1 MALFNF
7 DFDYAKRRQERE
19 AAERLRQARERFGET
34 LAAGRD
40 LPRAPSPFLGVSPEL
55 TDADLEALV
64 RNEEAAKAAGAARG
78 DYETQLVDAMIG
90 LREAGI
96 DPSSIMATR
105 DTELRRGA
113 VEDLYRGG
121 QLSPHAYVDALG
133 GKEVSPFRFSA
144 NGVGNRYTG
153 DYTQTDAG
161 SALTEK
167 RRLEGL
173 AAEARAGNS
182 DALAD
187 YNRARAGG
195 EQFRN
200 QVIEDILSEPNNP
213 LVAADIVNKRA
224 VAKPQRVKVNRRDGS
239 QVYYDAVPNIQGG
252 FDYSPAGT
260 APGDPLVSEPGG
272 DDGTALQQD
281 TRFIAD
287 TLGIPANQALLW
299 KLQAV
304 RKAPQEAWADLIS
317 RLTTARKYDP
327 PEKIRER
334 AEQLW
339 AIARPGEPVPS
350 AATAGGQGG
359 GLDPA
364 GDEEQ
369 DAVRRAEAE
378 GYSNF
383 GRYIPG
389 KGLEILDESGAVIGH
404 YY

>member
-7 DFDYAKRRQERE
+7 DFDYARRREERDRL
-19 AAERLRQARERFGET
+19 ERLRQARERFGQT
-34 LAAGRD
+34 LDAGRS
-40 LPRAPSPFLGVSPEL
+40 LPQAPSPFLGVSPEL

-78 DYETQLVDAMIG
+78 DYETQLVDSMIG
-90 LREAGI
+90 LREAGV
-96 DPSSIMATR
+96 DPSAIMATR

-113 VEDLYRGG
+113 VEGLYRGG

-133 GKEVSPFRFSA
+133 GKEVSPYRFSA

-182 DALAD
+182 DALAE
-187 YNRARAGG
+187 YNRARASG
-195 EQFRN
+195 EGFRN

-213 LVAADIVNKRA
+213 LVAADIVNKRT
-224 VAKPQRVKVNRRDGS
+224 VAKPQRVKVNRRDGT
-239 QVYYDAVPNIQGG
+239 QVYYDARPNLQGG
-252 FDYSPAGT
+252 FDYSLAGT
-260 APGDPLVSEPGG
+260 APGEPIVSAAGG
-272 DDGTALQQD
+272 DDGTPLQRD
-281 TRFIAD
+281 TAFIAQ
-287 TLGIPANQALLW
+287 TLNIPPNQALLW
-299 KLQAV
+299 KLQTG
-304 RKAPQEAWADLIS
+304 RKNPGEAWADLIN
-317 RLTTARKYDP
+317 RLTTSRKYDP

-339 AIARPGEPVPS
+339 AIARPNEPVP
-350 AATAGGQGG
+350 TNAGDGSQGG
-359 GLDPA
+359 GIDPA
-364 GDEEQ
+364 GTEET
-369 DAVRRAEAE
+369 DAMDRARAEGFE
-378 GYSNF
+378 NF

-389 KGLEILDESGAVIGH
+389 KGIEVLDESGAVIGH